1 MFALSKAFNEFND
14 DLVYYINIKIELLL
28 HWIVIE
34 WNSCHSF
41 LRLSDHLIYELSD
54 SNEIGLTYRSD
65 SIFCHKEKID
75 ENNRSDKYFSLPADG
90 EVEIVFWLH
99 ATLKWG
105 WLSLGYKHLA
115 RNIIHIYNMIKDDC
129 QLTFTT
135 LLWFSTPANK
145 HLIQLESSPTQSVNV
160 SIFSNIWLGVK
171 AMIDPLPLLYNRLS
185 LASLTSASWMSVR
198 NFGGMGS
205 SSSVMAAVNWPC
217 LMLSSRLSC
226 SMLIRN
232 WPDLLISASFR
243 RNAKSE
249 EDMMMM
255 CSYSDVFWF
264 SIAARVSIL
273 SDLHWRTDCQDIISL
288 TQDLTCQIF
297 LKIFFTNGVN
307 KSNRDSS
314 H

>member
-1 MFALSKAFNEFND
+1 M
-14 DLVYYINIKIELLL
+14 
-28 HWIVIE
+28 
-34 WNSCHSF
+34 
-41 LRLSDHLIYELSD
+41 
-54 SNEIGLTYRSD
+54 
-65 SIFCHKEKID
+65 
-75 ENNRSDKYFSLPADG
+75 
-90 EVEIVFWLH
+90 
-99 ATLKWG
+99 
-105 WLSLGYKHLA
+105 
-115 RNIIHIYNMIKDDC
+115 
-129 QLTFTT
+129 TFTT
-135 LLWFSTPANK
+135 LLRFSTPANN

-171 AMIDPLPLLYNRLS
+171 AMIDPLLLLYNRLS
-185 LASLTSASWMSVR
+185 LATLTSASWMSVR
-198 NFGGMGS
+198 NLGGMGS

-226 SMLIRN
+226 SMLILN

-255 CSYSDVFWF
+255 MMVMCSYSDVFWS
-264 SIAARVSIL
+264 SIAAGVSIL
-273 SDLHWRTDCQDIISL
+273 SGLHWRTDCQDIISL